1 MKQNEITISVS
12 GINYKKLTNSQR
24 TEIRHNIYQ
33 TLNGLDIIV
42 GTIQISETES
52 K

>member
-1 MKQNEITISVS
+1 MKQNEITISVT
-12 GINYKKLTNSQR
+12 GINYKKLTHSQR

-33 TLNGLDIIV
+33 TLNDADIVVSNIC
-42 GTIQISETES
+42 ISEVE